1 MCRSAV
7 IELPAQPRS
16 TGVARRWVADLLTR
30 WDLTGAVD
38 DFRLVVSELVSNA
51 VLHARTAIEVV
62 LSIAD
67 GVIELAVRDS
77 NPRSQRPRVIDPSLD
92 ATGGRGLLLVQ
103 ELSDEWGVAERMNG
117 KDVWL
122 RRVSAS
128 C

>member
-1 MCRSAV
+1 M

-62 LSIAD
+62 PSIAD

>member
-1 MCRSAV
+1 V